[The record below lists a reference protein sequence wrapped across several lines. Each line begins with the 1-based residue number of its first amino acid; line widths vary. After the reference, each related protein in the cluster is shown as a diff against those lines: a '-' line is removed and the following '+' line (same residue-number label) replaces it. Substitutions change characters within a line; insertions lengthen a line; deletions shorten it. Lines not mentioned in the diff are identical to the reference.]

1 MDRLVDVAVSA
12 KGCKF
17 TLVPLMNTQLKHKM
31 LVPRIFE
38 PKQDDILYHYCT
50 ASTLKAI
57 VESGRIR
64 FSDINMMNDF
74 QESRMGYQLF
84 EQAATEILYKRPKQ
98 PRFAEI
104 DKNFFD
110 KIDEFFSSLQL
121 YLHPFIACLTLEG
134 DQLSQWRSYAD
145 DGRGFAIG
153 FRASALEKMPVTIL
167 SVEYNPRTQLE
178 EMIIALISIYIGN
191 QKES

>member
-1 MDRLVDVAVSA
+1 
-12 KGCKF
+12 
-17 TLVPLMNTQLKHKM
+17 
-31 LVPRIFE
+31 
-38 PKQDDILYHYCT
+38 
-50 ASTLKAI
+50 
-57 VESGRIR
+57 
-64 FSDINMMNDF
+64 
-74 QESRMGYQLF
+74 MGYQLF